1 MESAYRMVQVHPDDR
16 RLLGMH
22 WKGGFY
28 VDTVLPFGLRCAP
41 KIYNALADAMQ
52 WIIRRSSSEVLD
64 YLDDFLIFGQ
74 PGPEGCGKA
83 LARALDLCAMLGVP
97 IAAHKTEVPATRI
110 NFLDID

>member
-1 MESAYRMVQVHPDDR
+1 MESAYRTVQVHPDDR
-16 RLLGMH
+16 KLLGMH

-28 VDTVLPFGLRCAP
+28 VDNVLPFWLRSAP

-52 WIIRRSSSEVLD
+52 WNIRKSSSEVLD

-74 PGPEGCGKA
+74 PGPEGCDKA
-83 LARALDLCAMLGVP
+83 LARSLDLCAILGVP

-110 NFLDID
+110 NYLGIG